1 MLTAKQFIQD
11 IKSLDV
17 KSCVFT
23 NNVPKK
29 TMPNLGLRGKLPA
42 LEKNVTLEGNFN
54 IFQPKNLPLHFNLL
68 LFTLDYKIA

>member
-1 MLTAKQFIQD
+1 LNPYAYKIRFMLTAKQFIQD

-42 LEKNVTLEGNFN
+42 LEK
-54 IFQPKNLPLHFNLL
+54 KC
-68 LFTLDYKIA
+68 DA